1 MSKLARANVK
11 ESVKKSFP
19 DTSVNKDEIWL
30 KKQKEDEIRVKLAK
44 FAEELSL
51 ANERRKKH

>member
-1 MSKLARANVK
+1 MSKLARTGSK
-11 ESVKKSFP
+11 ESVKESIP
-19 DTSVNKDEIWL
+19 ETSMDKDKIWL

-44 FAEELSL
+44 FAKELSL